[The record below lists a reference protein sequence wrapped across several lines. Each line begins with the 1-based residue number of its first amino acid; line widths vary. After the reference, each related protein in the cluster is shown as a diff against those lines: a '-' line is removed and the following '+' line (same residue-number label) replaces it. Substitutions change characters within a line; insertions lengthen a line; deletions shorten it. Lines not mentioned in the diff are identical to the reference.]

1 MNAIRCS
8 VDSNANIRRHL
19 LNVHHV
25 DDVNPKSGEPKLK
38 IQIDPFRKSKLDE
51 AAIKCIIVDS
61 RPFGDFRK
69 R

>member
-8 VDSNANIRRHL
+8 VDSNASIRRHL
-19 LNVHHV
+19 LNVHRV
-25 DDVNPKSGEPKLK
+25 DDVNPKSGEPKLI